1 MKNDAEVHLT
11 KDRVIIRGEQSE
23 VLALLTSGLHTLY
36 AQEMVNDETLD
47 MLILLVKADKK
58 DLNTLLKALDK
69 KGSKKN
75 DRRKNTRTTN
85 S

>member
-11 KDRVIIRGEQSE
+11 KDSVIIRGEQSE